1 LKPQKALGFL
11 FSISIIMVGSVIVGT
26 GSYIP
31 DHVVTNKAFENNQFY
46 EADGSKLYKKNESVL
61 KKFSEITGI
70 HERRYAGADQTCS
83 DLAFLSA
90 VDAFNTS
97 EIDRETLDYIIVAH
111 NFGDVASQSNR
122 TSLVPSLASRVKA
135 MLKIENPDC
144 VAYDIIFGC
153 PGWIEG
159 VIQADC
165 FIRSGMAKRCMVI
178 GAETLSRMIDPHDRD
193 SMIYADGSGAVILEA
208 STAQKGI
215 LSHKT
220 RTYAT
225 DHSHLLRMD
234 ASYAGFTGDENDRFL
249 KMNGRKVYEFALTN
263 VPLVMKETIE
273 KANLRLKDISKVLV
287 HQANDKMDQAILQR
301 LFHLFDQDVIPQGIM
316 PMTIGALGNSS
327 VATVPTLLDLTLKG
341 KLDGQKVDDG
351 DHVLFAS
358 VGAGMNINALVYR
371 F

>member
-1 LKPQKALGFL
+1 
-11 FSISIIMVGSVIVGT
+11 MVRSVIVGT

-31 DHVVTNKAFENNQFY
+31 EHIVTNKSFENNQFY
-46 EADGSKLYKKNESVL
+46 EADGSKLYKKTENVL

-70 HERRYAGADQTCS
+70 HERRYADADQTCS

-90 VDAFNTS
+90 VDALETS
-97 EIDRETLDYIIVAH
+97 EIDRETLDYLIVAH
-111 NFGDVASQSNR
+111 NFGDVASRSNR

-178 GAETLSRMIDPHDRD
+178 GAETLSRVIDPHDRD
-193 SMIYADGSGAVILEA
+193 SMIYADGGGAVILEA
-208 STAQKGI
+208 STARNGI

-220 RTYAT
+220 RTYAS

-234 ASYAGFTGDENDRFL
+234 ASYAGFAEDENDRFL

-263 VPLVMKETIE
+263 VPLVMKEAIE
-273 KANLRLKDISKVLV
+273 RANLHLKDITKVFV
-287 HQANDKMDQAILQR
+287 HQANDKMDQAILHR
-301 LFHLFDQDVIPQGIM
+301 LFRLFDLDVIPDGIM
-316 PMTIGALGNSS
+316 PMTIGWLGNSS

-341 KLDGQKVDDG
+341 RLDGQAINNG
-351 DHVLFAS
+351 DHILFAS
-358 VGAGMNINALVYR
+358 VGAGMNTNAMVYL